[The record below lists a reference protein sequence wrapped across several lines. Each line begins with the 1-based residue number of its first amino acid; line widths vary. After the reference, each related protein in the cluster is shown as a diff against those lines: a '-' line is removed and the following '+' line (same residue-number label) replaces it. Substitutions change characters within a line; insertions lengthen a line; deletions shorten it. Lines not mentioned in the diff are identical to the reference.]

1 MVLAVQRLKEM
12 QKGGGKLAKWTVIYY
27 VCTTLLAIFH
37 STILTNFL
45 WRTLLSEVD
54 GQSLT
59 STASGQDLIDDRSET
74 EIHQVVVDMFYSFI
88 PNNVVA
94 AFAQNQLLSV
104 LITAIVLGYMIK
116 GPDSSLLRAIK
127 EVERIITVII
137 TFLIKLAPIGVFFL
151 ILSNI
156 MRLDIAQVG
165 ANLGILIGGSV
176 ATMLQ
181 VLITTSI

>member
-12 QKGGGKLAKWTVIYY
+12 QKGGGNLAKWTVIYY
-27 VCTTLLAIFH
+27 VGTTCIAIVH

-45 WRTLLSEVD
+45 WRTLMTEVD
-54 GQSLT
+54 GQAL
-59 STASGQDLIDDRSET
+59 TASEQDQELIDDRSET

-88 PNNVVA
+88 PNNIVA
-94 AFAQNQLLSV
+94 AFADNQLLSV

-165 ANLGILIGGSV
+165 ANLGVLIGGAV
-176 ATMLQ
+176 GTMM
-181 VLITTSI
+181 